1 MQLSVGGLRAASALA
16 RFTPAPLASAAA
28 HTLSRVAAG
37 RSPEQ
42 RLLVERNLRRV
53 YGMPLDGVTP
63 DPAQRRAP
71 LPADAPIDEATLQ
84 VKVQQVFD
92 AYARYWLDSLRL
104 PHVSFEDMDRS
115 FTYEG
120 LEHVVQPARAG
131 QGVVMALPHLG
142 GWEWAGR
149 WLIEAQGLSLAA
161 AVERLEPPELY
172 EWFLRYRRDELGM
185 EIIPVGP
192 SAASQ
197 LGGALAAGSILALLC
212 DRDLS
217 GDGIEVEFF
226 GERTRLPGGP
236 ALLALRSGCPLVP
249 VGVFF
254 RGDQH
259 HAVVRPPLDTERRGR
274 LRADVA
280 RVTQDLAHA
289 LEELVSLDPVQWH
302 MLQPNW
308 PSDHLALGGSPSG
321 APDAGGGAAPASH

>member
-1 MQLSVGGLRAASALA
+1 
-16 RFTPAPLASAAA
+16 
-28 HTLSRVAAG
+28 
-37 RSPEQ
+37 
-42 RLLVERNLRRV
+42 
-53 YGMPLDGVTP
+53 
-63 DPAQRRAP
+63 
-71 LPADAPIDEATLQ
+71 
-84 VKVQQVFD
+84 
-92 AYARYWLDSLRL
+92 
-104 PHVSFEDMDRS
+104 
-115 FTYEG
+115 
-120 LEHVVQPARAG
+120 
-131 QGVVMALPHLG
+131 
-142 GWEWAGR
+142 
-149 WLIEAQGLSLAA
+149 LIEAQGLSLAA

-185 EIIPVGP
+185 EIVPVGP

-197 LGGALAAGSILALLC
+197 LGGALAGGSILALLC

-217 GDGIEVEFF
+217 GDGIEVDFF

-259 HAVVRPPLDTERRGR
+259 HAVIRPPLDTERRGR

-308 PSDHLALGGSPSG
+308 PSDHVALGEPV
-321 APDAGGGAAPASH
+321 PGGDAAPAPH